1 MDATAALY
9 GLKGTLFHVG
19 DMASVAASSV
29 KHYMANSAVHASL
42 DKLLSNP
49 RGCGKE
55 DDLGQAIG
63 AYISSVDMEQNV
75 LESVNSKERIV
86 KVISGDNVE
95 SIVNLYNHLTGC
107 ITVHGDKANPLKYT
121 PEISDKLAYGLHEV
135 AYKFPNMPKSLLQ
148 HTAAQAK
155 AMGSVAAEKF
165 LGGTGGSYVIPEWV
179 KNNAGWW
186 SEGKITDQDFT
197 SGLQYLI
204 KEKIIKVSSA
214 VRPDDSGSSSIPS
227 WIKSNAGWW
236 ASDKIDTSDFVKGIE
251 WLINKSVIKVQ
262 AVDFTPY
269 MSQYLQHATRLF
281 G

>member
-1 MDATAALY
+1 MHILVLSVVAMV
-9 GLKGTLFHVG
+9 LFCGFAIIDSFAMPLDSGMVAG
-19 DMASVAASSV
+19 VSWKNWASVAASSV

-204 KEKIIKVSSA
+204 KEKIIKVPASNSDK
-214 VRPDDSGSSSIPS
+214 PGSSEIPK
-227 WIKSNAGWW
+227 WVKNVAKFW
-236 ASDKIDTSDFVKGIE
+236 ADGKTTAADFVNGI
-251 WLINKSVIKVQ
+251 
-262 AVDFTPY
+262 
-269 MSQYLQHATRLF
+269 QYLITNNIIHVS
-281 G
+281 